1 MIDKLKEALITK
13 EKTDYYL
20 KNLEE
25 LKANNTVEEN
35 HYIALKDEYTKLR
48 EDSQAKI
55 FSLKAQYKKMLDTEI
70 KKLTTAQL
78 DLKYLEIRHKVG
90 QMSQEEYASKIRE
103 PKRKCQEQERKITEL
118 KKIVAVNYSH
128 ELTEQKKFSLFG
140 KKKSSSLLADIPK
153 TVRITP
159 VEVKEEKETSEET
172 KPENAEQVS
181 PSPVPPVPPEPPES
195 PEQSLPPVIHLNP
208 PATQPIITMQEPLPP
223 PIVIT
228 TISEEKPPEPEPEPE
243 PPPPAITVLNLEI
256 LPDRVE
262 QGNQIGVIANIT
274 NGNEFPLRQTVELI
288 IDEKIADSC
297 EVDLDSKEDQELT
310 FIITA
315 QDIGEHKVIIENTAK
330 SFIVMEKTQ
339 RPR

>member
-25 LKANNTVEEN
+25 LKTNNTVEEN
-35 HYIALKDEYTKLR
+35 HYVALKDEYTKLR
-48 EDSQAKI
+48 EDAQAKI

-90 QMSQEEYASKIRE
+90 QISQEEFANKTRE
-103 PKRKCQEQERKITEL
+103 PKRKCQELERKIADL

-128 ELTEQKKFSLFG
+128 ELKEQKKFSLFG
-140 KKKSSSLLADIPK
+140 KKESSSGLADIPK
-153 TVRITP
+153 TVPVTP
-159 VEVKEEKETSEET
+159 IEVKEVKVEKETKEDA
-172 KPENAEQVS
+172 KPEILEQVTP
-181 PSPVPPVPPEPPES
+181 PSVPPEPPA
-195 PEQSLPPVIHLNP
+195 PAEQSLPPVIPLNP
-208 PATQPIITMQEPLPP
+208 PAARPIINLDEPLPP
-223 PIVIT
+223 PIIIT

-243 PPPPAITVLNLEI
+243 PPTITVLNLEI

-274 NGNEFPLRQTVELI
+274 NGNDFPLKRTVELK

-315 QDIGEHKVIIENTAK
+315 QDVGEHKIIIENSVK